1 MSYDQ
6 AARERAEID
15 AALTRPIDDAIVRGA
30 GRATGGELI
39 AVDFSPESIDR
50 LRRMQPAGYRPTP
63 DEERR
68 AAAKAAA
75 MTPEAIR
82 VNRRRMLLAKA
93 GVEPPPD
100 PPGVPVDVWTPR
112 KAWERVTTAATWKD
126 AARPGSDGGPSREA
140 MRELDAWMRSGT
152 QPTVAILGNVGTGKT
167 VCAWWV
173 LACAGGRLL
182 RLGDVGRNARWDAL
196 REEAMTSTA
205 TIVLNDVEP
214 AGDDFR
220 LRDALKT
227 FAEIVQARHEE
238 GRRTILTS
246 NQPRHDCKVNG
257 HDLVGLSTM
266 FGARFVDRLDGE
278 GLVIA
283 MRGQSLR
290 GRRS

>member
-6 AARERAEID
+6 TARERAEID
-15 AALTRPIDDAIVRGA
+15 AAIARPVDDAIVRGT
-30 GRATGGELI
+30 GRGTGGELI

-50 LRRMQPAGYRPTP
+50 LRRMQPAGHRPTP
-63 DEERR
+63 EEERR
-68 AAAKAAA
+68 AAAKDAAL
-75 MTPEAIR
+75 TPEAIR
-82 VNRRRMLLAKA
+82 VNRRRALLTKA

-100 PPGVPVDVWTPR
+100 PPGVPADVWTPR
-112 KAWERVTTAATWKD
+112 KAWERVTAAATWRD
-126 AARPGSDGGPSREA
+126 AARSGPDGGASREA
-140 MRELDAWMRSGT
+140 MQALDAWLRSGT

-167 VCAWWV
+167 VAAWWV
-173 LACAGGRLL
+173 LACTGGRLL

-196 REEAMTSTA
+196 REEAMTT
-205 TIVLNDVEP
+205 TGTVVLNDVEP

-246 NQPRHDCKVNG
+246 NQPRQDCEVKG
-257 HDLVGLSTM
+257 QAIVGLATM